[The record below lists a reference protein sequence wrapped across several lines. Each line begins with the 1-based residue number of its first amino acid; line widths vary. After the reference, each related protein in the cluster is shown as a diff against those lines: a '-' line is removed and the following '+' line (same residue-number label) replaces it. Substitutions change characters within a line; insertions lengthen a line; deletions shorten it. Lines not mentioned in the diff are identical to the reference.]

1 MGELMLTP
9 TAAVQST
16 PSLLFLLAKL
26 PAASGE
32 NLGHGTLQIPG
43 LLTNTSLFMEVMTT
57 PSKSFFACPQLS
69 DLLSQ
74 QHDFSNEI
82 VSQREE

>member
-1 MGELMLTP
+1 M
-9 TAAVQST
+9 
-16 PSLLFLLAKL
+16 
-26 PAASGE
+26 
-32 NLGHGTLQIPG
+32 LQIPG
-43 LLTNTSLFMEVMTT
+43 PFTNASLFTEVMTKQSRT
-57 PSKSFFACPQLS
+57 FFACPQLS

>member
-1 MGELMLTP
+1 MLTP
-9 TAAVQST
+9 TAAIQST
-16 PSLLFLLAKL
+16 PSLLFFLSKL

-32 NLGHGTLQIPG
+32 NLGHGMLQIPG
-43 LLTNTSLFMEVMTT
+43 PLTNASLFIEVMMK
-57 PSKSFFACPQLS
+57 PSKTFFLCPQLS